1 MAVCLVTGGAGFI
14 GSHLVDALLARGHA
28 VRVLDN
34 FSTGTVANLAQAMD
48 RIELVLGDLTN
59 LDLVR
64 QAVQGVELLFHHAAP
79 VAGAYSALDASAAH
93 HAYMTGTRHVL
104 IAAREAGVRR
114 LVYASSSTVY
124 GRSSLLPLNEES
136 ATGPVSPYAAAKLT
150 GEQDCT
156 AFTGIYGLET
166 VRLRYFNVF
175 GPRQSGSM
183 PYSDTVLQALRA
195 MLAGRHP
202 VVPGDGLEPE
212 DLLSVH
218 DVVHANLLVAEAPRV
233 AGRVYNIGRGR
244 PTTPREVV
252 ATLNTI
258 LGTRNQPVRG
268 PARARGDYRHL
279 ADTSR
284 AETELGFCPSTDL
297 EAGLRLCVD
306 SYTRWRE
313 EFPEAPAVSPVE
325 NLDGASAPP
334 PA

>member
-14 GSHLVDALLARGHA
+14 GSHLVDALLAHGHG

-48 RIELVLGDLTN
+48 RIELVLGDLIN

-64 QAVQGVELLFHHAAP
+64 RAMEGVQLVFHHAAP
-79 VAGAYSALDASAAH
+79 VAGAYSTLDATAAH
-93 HAYMTGTRHVL
+93 DAYVTGTRHVL

-114 LVYASSSTVY
+114 VVYASSSTVY
-124 GRSSLLPLNEES
+124 GRSSPLPLNEES
-136 ATGPVSPYAAAKLT
+136 ATGPLSPYAVAKLT

-175 GPRQSGSM
+175 GPRQSGAT
-183 PYSDTVLQALRA
+183 PCSDTVLQVLKA

-212 DLLSVH
+212 DFLSVH
-218 DVVHANLLVAEAPRV
+218 DVVHANLLVAEARRV
-233 AGRVYNIGRGR
+233 AGRVYNIARGR
-244 PTTPREVV
+244 PTTPLEVV
-252 ATLNTI
+252 AALNTI
-258 LGTRNQPVRG
+258 LGTRNQAVRG
-268 PARARGDYRHL
+268 PARSRGEGRHL
-279 ADTSR
+279 ADISR

-306 SYTRWRE
+306 SYARWRE
-313 EFPEAPAVSPVE
+313 EFQGASAISPVE
-325 NLDGASAPP
+325 NLDGA
-334 PA
+334 

>member
-1 MAVCLVTGGAGFI
+1 
-14 GSHLVDALLARGHA
+14 
-28 VRVLDN
+28 
-34 FSTGTVANLAQAMD
+34 
-48 RIELVLGDLTN
+48 
-59 LDLVR
+59 
-64 QAVQGVELLFHHAAP
+64 
-79 VAGAYSALDASAAH
+79 VAGAYTSLDTAAAH
-93 HAYMTGTRHVL
+93 HAYVTGTRHAL

-124 GRSSLLPLNEES
+124 GRASLLPLSEES
-136 ATGPVSPYAAAKLT
+136 ATQPLSPYAAAKLT

-183 PYSDTVLQALRA
+183 PYSDTVLQALKA

-212 DLLSVH
+212 DFLSVN
-218 DVVHANLLVAEAPRV
+218 DVVHANLLVADARRV

-244 PTTPREVV
+244 PTTALEVV
-252 ATLNTI
+252 AALNTV

-268 PARARGDYRHL
+268 PARSRGEFRHL
-279 ADTSR
+279 ADVSR

-297 EAGLRLCVD
+297 ETGLRLCVD
-306 SYTRWRE
+306 SYAKWRE
-313 EFPEAPAVSPVE
+313 EFLGLPEVIPAE
-325 NLDGASAPP
+325 NLGGA
-334 PA
+334 

>member
-1 MAVCLVTGGAGFI
+1 MSVCLVTGGAGFI
-14 GSHLVDALLARGHA
+14 GSHLVDALLAHGHT

-34 FSTGTVANLAQAMD
+34 FSTGTVANLAPSLE
-48 RIELVLGDLTN
+48 RIELVLGDLIN

-64 QAVQGVELLFHHAAP
+64 RAMAGVELVFHHAAP
-79 VAGAYSALDASAAH
+79 VAGAYASLDAAAAH
-93 HAYMTGTRHVL
+93 HAYVAGTRHVL
-104 IAAREAGVRR
+104 IAAREAGARR

-124 GRSSLLPLNEES
+124 GRPSLLPLSEEC
-136 ATGPVSPYAAAKLT
+136 ATQPLSPYAAAKLT

-212 DLLSVH
+212 DFLSVH
-218 DVVHANLLVAEAPRV
+218 NVVHANLLVADARRV

-244 PTTPREVV
+244 PTTALEVV
-252 ATLNTI
+252 AALNAV

-268 PARARGDYRHL
+268 PARARGEFRHL
-279 ADTSR
+279 ADISR
-284 AETELGFCPSTDL
+284 AETDLGFCPSTDL
-297 EAGLRLCVD
+297 EAGLRLCVE

-313 EFPEAPAVSPVE
+313 EFLDLPAVSPAE
-325 NLDGASAPP
+325 NLDSA
-334 PA
+334 